1 MERSMKKKSLSK
13 AITVVIELICVL
25 VFFYAASQLFFIYQD
40 YHRASTEYES
50 LSEEMVIVQKETFES
65 TASAEPSA
73 EEEAYE
79 IPKYYVDLE
88 ALKQINEDT
97 IGWIILPDTKINYP
111 ILSSKDNEEY
121 LTTTFEGQESSSGAI
136 FVDMLCERDFSSQNT
151 IIYGHNMKNG
161 SMFRAL
167 NHLTEKEYFE
177 THRIFCIDAGT
188 GFEEYE
194 VISCYATDASDTSSW
209 QISFE
214 SQESYAVWLQERA
227 KRCEY
232 DCVPYHIEK
241 NTITLSTCRGKAN
254 GTGRFVVYLQKRES

>member
-1 MERSMKKKSLSK
+1 MEHSMKKKSLSK
-13 AITVVIELICVL
+13 AITVVVELICVL
-25 VFFYAASQLFFIYQD
+25 VFFYATSQLFFIYQD

-50 LSEEMVIVQKETFES
+50 LSEEMVIVQKETSES
-65 TASAEPSA
+65 IASAEASA
-73 EEEAYE
+73 DAAYE
-79 IPKYYVDLE
+79 IPKYFVNLE

-167 NHLTEKEYFE
+167 NHMTEKEYFE
-177 THRIFCIDAGT
+177 MHRIFCIDTGT

-232 DCVPYHIEK
+232 DCVPYNIEK

>member
-1 MERSMKKKSLSK
+1 MEQSMKKKSLSK
-13 AITVVIELICVL
+13 AITVMIELICVI

-40 YHRASTEYES
+40 YHRASTEYEN

-65 TASAEPSA
+65 TASAETSA
-73 EEEAYE
+73 EEAYE

-88 ALKQINEDT
+88 AVKQINEDT

-161 SMFRAL
+161 SMFRTL

-177 THRIFCIDAGT
+177 THRIFCIDTGT

-214 SQESYAVWLQERA
+214 SRESYAVWLQERA